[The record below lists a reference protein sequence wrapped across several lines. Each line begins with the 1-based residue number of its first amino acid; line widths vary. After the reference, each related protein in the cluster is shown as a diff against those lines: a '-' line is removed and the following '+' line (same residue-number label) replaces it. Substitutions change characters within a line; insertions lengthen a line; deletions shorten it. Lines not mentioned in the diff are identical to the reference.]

1 MELFRLVTV
10 HPALVHSPLGLTP
23 LIVIAYGVAAWR
35 KSERWTFVGDAALA
49 LAAGMTLIAS
59 AMGVVSF
66 VALEWSPG
74 MGPWRW
80 IHLGTGA
87 ASTTLLAGMAVY
99 RYRRYRARPRQLLVG
114 GRTFGVALLTN
125 LIILGTGWVGGE
137 ILVYKAGM
145 AVRAAADGALAP
157 PLGTQTH
164 SPADFD
170 QAMGFIRAHWAS
182 ATTRRADMLV
192 NRPTREGFMAIAAD
206 ARAIEHL
213 ARWVVEHGA
222 EEADEHAGAGHD
234 HAATPEPMLEMTPE
248 VPPEATPEATPER
261 FISLATMLGEH
272 AGTLAQAARG
282 NDLESVIR
290 AMGQLESTCATC
302 HQTFRWHQGRD

>member
-10 HPALVHSPLGLTP
+10 HPALVHFPLGLAP

-49 LAAGMTLIAS
+49 LATAMTVLAG

-66 VALEWSPG
+66 VALEWPPG

-87 ASTTLLAGMAVY
+87 ASTTLLAGLAVY
-99 RYRRYRARPRQLLVG
+99 RYRRYRARPREILAG
-114 GRTFGVALLTN
+114 KRTFGVALLTN

-157 PLGTQTH
+157 PLGTQTRN
-164 SPADFD
+164 PADIE
-170 QAMGFIRAHWAS
+170 QAMGFLRAHWAS
-182 ATTRRADMLV
+182 ATAQRADMLV
-192 NRPTREGFMAIAAD
+192 NRPTREGFMDIAAD
-206 ARAIEHL
+206 ARAIEQL
-213 ARWVVEHGA
+213 ARWVVEHGTK
-222 EEADEHAGAGHD
+222 EAGEQGSAGHS
-234 HAATPEPMLEMTPE
+234 HAAAPEAMIEMTPE
-248 VPPEATPEATPER
+248 PPPEATTER

-272 AGTLAQAARG
+272 AGTLAQTARG
-282 NDLESVIR
+282 GDLANVVR
-290 AMGQLESTCATC
+290 AMSQVEATCATC
-302 HQTFRWHQGRD
+302 HQTFRWRQGRD